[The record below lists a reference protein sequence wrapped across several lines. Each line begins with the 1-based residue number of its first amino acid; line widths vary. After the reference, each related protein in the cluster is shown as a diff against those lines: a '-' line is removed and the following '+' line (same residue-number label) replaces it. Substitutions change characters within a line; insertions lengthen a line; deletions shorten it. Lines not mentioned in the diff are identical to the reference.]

1 MAQPNIVLIGPPGSG
16 KGTQA
21 ARISERYT
29 IPMISTGDILRAAVK
44 AGSALGKRV
53 QAIMAAGALVGDD
66 LMIDLVRDRLAQAD
80 AVNGFI
86 LDGFP
91 RTLNQARVL
100 DDMLPGRRMLAI
112 VLFVPSSELERRL
125 DARRICSQCKTLYTT
140 GTLYGGSEEELCS
153 KCGATLLRRDDDN
166 LETIRARL
174 QTYRDTAEPLIRHY
188 RERSAIAVVDGSVA
202 PDEVTVAVMSHI
214 EQAFASPSSP

>member
-21 ARISERYT
+21 ARISDRYT

-44 AGSALGKRV
+44 AGSPLGKRV

-80 AVNGFI
+80 AAHGFI

-100 DDMLPGRRMLAI
+100 DDMLPDRKMLAI
-112 VLFVPSSELERRL
+112 VLVVPNNVLERRL
-125 DARRICSQCKTLYTT
+125 DARRICSQCRTLYTT

-188 RERSAIAVVDGSVA
+188 RERSAMAVIDGSVA
-202 PDEVTVAVMSHI
+202 PAQVTAAVMSHI
-214 EQAFASPSSP
+214 EQTFGK